1 MASITIEVKSSS
13 VTARKAFSG
22 KTKDSRS
29 RTYLKKLSKVL
40 KQNPHEKAF
49 IDIKHWD

>member
-22 KTKDSRS
+22 KSADSRS
-29 RTYLKKLSKVL
+29 KTYLRKLSKVL
-40 KQNPHEKAF
+40 KQHPKEKAF